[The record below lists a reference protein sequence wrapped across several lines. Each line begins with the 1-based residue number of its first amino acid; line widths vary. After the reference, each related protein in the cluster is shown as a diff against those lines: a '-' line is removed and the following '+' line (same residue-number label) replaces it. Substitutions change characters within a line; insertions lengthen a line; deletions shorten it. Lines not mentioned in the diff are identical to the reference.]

1 MHVLSI
7 RKIKEH
13 RLMLSAISV
22 FMTLYLAKI
31 TQISPVYFV
40 YLLMAPLWLLYIIFS
55 LNVRLPVDVLF
66 AINLLLLVTASSHAF
81 ILSGEYVNLFIGITV
96 YVYVRSLRFKLS
108 AAYWG
113 TLAKSMANWGILFLS
128 ADTIYRLAN
137 PTMPTLEG
145 FAAVENDAN
154 LWFYPYKFGGLMFAD
169 SNTTG
174 LVAMIILFLLLGS
187 RFALGI
193 RRLRWDALALIVLVF
208 LSFSRSAIIATF
220 FAMII
225 VSMKYFNQRQKII
238 FGWFILYPGMLITAL
253 AILWLFMPDGSLASK
268 FYILNLLN
276 QHITSSSPMTLL
288 FGIGLGNSIDLFG
301 IHTHILFVTYFVE
314 GGLIS
319 LLSFIVFLWAYV
331 RRYDHV
337 IILPVLIASTS
348 YFLYLGT
355 PFLFAPLAIYA
366 NIKDASN
373 YKKINNILPM
383 KWRAPK

>member
-7 RKIKEH
+7 GKIKEH
-13 RLMLSAISV
+13 RLILSAISV

-40 YLLMAPLWLLYIIFS
+40 YLLMAPLWLLYFIFS
-55 LNVRLPVDVLF
+55 MNWRLPVDVLF
-66 AINLLLLVTASSHAF
+66 AIILLLLVTASSHAF

-96 YVYVRSLRFKLS
+96 YIYVRSLRFKLS

-113 TLAKSMANWGILFLS
+113 TLAKSVANWGILFLS

-145 FAAVENDAN
+145 FAAVENDAS

-174 LVAMIILFLLLGS
+174 LVAMILLFLLLGS
-187 RFALGI
+187 RFSLGI
-193 RRLRWDALALIVLVF
+193 RRFRWDTWALIVLVF

-220 FAMII
+220 FSMII
-225 VSMKYFNQRQKII
+225 VHVRYLNQRQKII
-238 FGWFILYPGMLITAL
+238 FGWLILYPGMMIAAL
-253 AILWLFMPDGSLASK
+253 AILWYFMPDGSLTSK
-268 FYILNLLN
+268 FYILSLLN
-276 QHITSSSPMTLL
+276 QHITSSNPMTLM
-288 FGIGLGNSIDLFG
+288 FGIGLGKSIDLFG
-301 IHTHILFVTYFVE
+301 IHTHMLFVTYFVD

-319 LLSFIVFLWAYV
+319 LLSFIVFLLAYV
-331 RRYDHV
+331 RRYDYV
-337 IILPVLIASTS
+337 IILPVLIASAS

-366 NIKDASN
+366 NIEDALK
-373 YKKINNILPM
+373 YQKRTNNI
-383 KWRAPK
+383 